1 MYNSINNGVYRCG
14 FAQKQEAYEAAFKEL
29 FAALDHFD
37 AHLASRRY
45 LCGPA
50 LTEADVRLFVT
61 LVRFD
66 EVYVVHFKTNRKLIR
81 EYKNLHGWLRDVYQY
96 AGGAVGRTVNM
107 WVARG
112 CAAPTRSSSDVRHGA
127 RTPWGIIPLV
137 GLSHGVLRL
146 CVSLRPSVAA
156 AGSTSSITTM
166 APTPS

>member
-14 FAQKQEAYEAAFKEL
+14 FAQKQEAYEVAFREL
-29 FAALDHFD
+29 FDALDHFD

-45 LCGPA
+45 LCGPV

-81 EYKNLHGWLRDVYQY
+81 EYKHLHGWLRDVYQY

-107 WVARG
+107 
-112 CAAPTRSSSDVRHGA
+112 
-127 RTPWGIIPLV
+127 
-137 GLSHGVLRL
+137 
-146 CVSLRPSVAA
+146 
-156 AGSTSSITTM
+156 
-166 APTPS
+166 